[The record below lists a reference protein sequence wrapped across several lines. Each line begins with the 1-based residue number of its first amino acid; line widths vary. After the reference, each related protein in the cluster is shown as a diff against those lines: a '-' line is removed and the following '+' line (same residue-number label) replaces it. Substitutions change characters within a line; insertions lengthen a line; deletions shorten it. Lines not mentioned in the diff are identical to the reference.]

1 MHQYAWHL
9 SLMIFSTSLTF
20 HMNAQINPVPNPDF
34 EVWSNGQPENWF
46 GLYITE
52 SMDSYSGSSAVH
64 GQVDSDSFPVIIW
77 TKNGAMDGFVV
88 NQQYTFFTGYYR
100 FQPVGNDRFR
110 TNIAMWRNGQ
120 PAALAFSFLEPSV
133 NYQQF
138 MLPIN
143 YATTAAP
150 DCCIVTFQIWG
161 DENNPN
167 QPNAGT
173 QFYIDNLSLGYV
185 DALIDANPGI
195 PEQIN
200 LSQNYP
206 NPFNPSTTFEFSLP
220 ISIPVKLAVYN
231 TLGQEVAIIV
241 DEKLTAGNHVI
252 SWHAEG
258 LPGGVYFYRLF
269 GENFSRTRK
278 LVLLK

>member
-1 MHQYAWHL
+1 MYQYTWHL
-9 SLMIFSTSLTF
+9 SLMIFSTMIF
-20 HMNAQINPVPNPDF
+20 PVNAQTNPIPNQDF

-46 GLYITE
+46 GLYITQ
-52 SMDSYSGSSAVH
+52 SADSYSGSYAVH

-77 TKNGAMDGFVV
+77 TKSGTMDGFVV
-88 NQQYTFFTGYYR
+88 NDQYSFFAGYYR

-120 PAALAFSFLEPSV
+120 PAALAFTFLEPSA

-138 MLPIN
+138 MLPIS

-173 QFYIDNLSLGYV
+173 QFYIDNLSLGFV
-185 DALIDANPGI
+185 DALLDEDPGL
-195 PEQIN
+195 PEKIS

-220 ISIPVKLAVYN
+220 HSMPIKLLVYN

-241 DEKLTAGNHVI
+241 NEQLAAGNYTI

-258 LPGGVYFYRLF
+258 LPGGIYFYRLH
-269 GENFSRTRK
+269 GENFSATRK